1 MGRSIAIIGGG
12 IIGASTAYY
21 LSALSQVSAK
31 YYLNSTRPRT
41 ARSKQDVE
49 IHIVESVSIAAASS
63 GKAGGFLAL
72 DWHSSKTK
80 PLAALSFKLHQEL
93 ADAHDGTNR
102 WGYRR
107 TNTIQLEIEEKRRN
121 KSVPDAGW
129 LSSISKASYAA
140 SLHPSFRAIDD
151 YFSSKIGD
159 EETTAQAHP
168 FHLTQTLA
176 EVAQSRGVQIHL
188 GATASK
194 INFASESNKVP
205 TELVATT
212 SDGSEI
218 VIPATDVVFAAGP
231 WTGTLAR
238 KLLGKKD
245 AGAAGTIEPSEP
257 SSSIVLR
264 PDASHP
270 VTNHMLFTELTFGG
284 RSREPEVYPRLDG
297 TVYLCGAGGEDEA
310 IALPERA
317 DQVEPV
323 PAAIQ
328 RLKEAAVFVSPDTFG
343 DAEVVAE
350 QCCFRPNSQ
359 TGLPVIG
366 KVREGIWMASGH
378 GVWGIQNG
386 PGTGKCLAELIL
398 GLPTSANISQL
409 SP

>member
-21 LSALSQVSAK
+21 LSALS
-31 YYLNSTRPRT
+31 
-41 ARSKQDVE
+41 QDVE

-72 DWHSSKTK
+72 DWHSNKTK
-80 PLAALSFKLHQEL
+80 LLAALSFKLHQEL

-107 TNTIQLEIEEKRRN
+107 TNTLQLEIEEKRRN

-129 LSSISKASYAA
+129 LSSISKASRRGNNRTG
-140 SLHPSFRAIDD
+140 PSV
-151 YFSSKIGD
+151 
-159 EETTAQAHP
+159 P
-168 FHLTQTLA
+168 LTQTLA

-317 DQVEPV
+317 DQVKPV

-328 RLKEAAVFVSPDTFG
+328 RLKEAAAFVSPDTFG

-386 PGTGKCLAELIL
+386 PGTGKCLVR
-398 GLPTSANISQL
+398 PTQT
-409 SP
+409 

>member
-21 LSALSQVSAK
+21 LSALTQ
-31 YYLNSTRPRT
+31 
-41 ARSKQDVE
+41 QDVE

-72 DWHSSKTK
+72 DWHGAKTK
-80 PLAALSFKLHQEL
+80 SLAALSFKLHQEL
-93 ADAHDGTNR
+93 ADAHDGTKQ

-107 TNTIQLEIEEKRRN
+107 TNTLQLEIEEKRRN
-121 KSVPDAGW
+121 KSVPGAEW
-129 LSSISKASYAA
+129 LNSISKAS
-140 SLHPSFRAIDD
+140 
-151 YFSSKIGD
+151 KIGD
-159 EETTAQAHP
+159 EQTTAQAHP

-176 EVAQSRGVQIHL
+176 KVAQSRGVQIHL
-188 GATASK
+188 GASASK
-194 INFASESNKVP
+194 INFAPDSDKVP
-205 TELVATT
+205 IELVATK

-231 WTGTLAR
+231 WTGVLAR

-257 SSSIVLR
+257 SSSVVLR
-264 PDASHP
+264 PGVSRQI
-270 VTNHMLFTELTFGG
+270 TNHMLFTGLTFGG
-284 RSREPEVYPRLDG
+284 RSREPEVYPRSDG
-297 TVYLCGAGGEDEA
+297 TVYLCGAGGEDES
-310 IALPERA
+310 IPLPERA
-317 DQVEPV
+317 DQVKPV

-328 RLKEAAVFVSPDTFG
+328 RLKEAAAFVSADTFV
-343 DAEVVAE
+343 DAQVVAE

-398 GLPTSANISQL
+398 GLPTSADISQL